1 MNDSTPQD
9 SYATYIRCDDDPWL
23 LLDSTSGAEIKLCR
37 LTPSTGEI
45 VCLIRV
51 PAGQTL
57 AKHYHAGTVVVY
69 TIDGTWSYNEGWNAS
84 PGDVVYE
91 PAGSTHAPTMTGTG
105 PTTIFAI
112 IQGGFEF
119 VDEQDQITARCT
131 WKNLNDIYVD
141 HCQKNDLKMRDLT
154 A

>member
-1 MNDSTPQD
+1 MIATTHDSHA
-9 SYATYIRCDDDPWL
+9 SYIRCEGDPWL
-23 LLDSTSGAEIKLCR
+23 TLDPESGAQIKLCR
-37 LTPSTGEI
+37 LTPSSGEI

-57 AKHYHAGTVVVY
+57 AKHYHAGTVAVY
-69 TIDGTWSYNEGWNAS
+69 TVEGSWSYGEGWNAG

-91 PAGSTHAPTMTGTG
+91 PAGSTHAPTMTGSG

-119 VDEQDQITARCT
+119 VDEEGAIIARCT
-131 WKNLNDIYVD
+131 WKNLNDIYLE
-141 HCQKNDLKMRDLT
+141 HCNTHDIQPRDLT

>member
-1 MNDSTPQD
+1 MRS
-9 SYATYIRCDDDPWL
+9 ADDPWL
-23 LLDSTSGAEIKLCR
+23 LLDPESGAEIKVCR

-57 AKHYHAGTVVVY
+57 AKHYHSGTVAVY
-69 TIDGTWSYNEGWNAS
+69 TIEGSWSYGEGWIADA
-84 PGDVVYE
+84 GDVVYE
-91 PAGSTHAPTMTGTG
+91 PAGSTHAPTMTGKG

-112 IQGGFEF
+112 IQGAFEF
-119 VDEQDQITARCT
+119 VDDAGQILARCT
-131 WKNLNDIYVD
+131 WKALNDVYIE
-141 HCQKNDLKMRDLT
+141 HCKKHGLKMRDLT